1 MTNLQNDI
9 FNDLTKPHINNEIL
23 EIISSNMYYYISRE
37 NKILCANHM
46 WINNFQN
53 KLINDCYSDK
63 KFKKYLNQYNNGME
77 NNNVKIYYYLTNKIK
92 NIEENNIK
100 KSVDQLIN
108 SLVKHTYKCMLN
120 ICENIEEYL
129 NPLEYNDIT
138 MDRLISKIK
147 KDPTILLKDA
157 KLTYTDLV
165 KGYKK
170 GYLKSYRIVTYDN
183 SDKWYKDIDEEYEL
197 YSFQNKV
204 NVNDVLDTEGNLVN
218 NFEEYLLPL
227 KKVIDEQKLFKAFI
241 EPALYCYEYKI
252 NHYHYEINH

>member
-1 MTNLQNDI
+1 MANLQNNI
-9 FNDLTKPHINNEIL
+9 FNDLTELHIDNEIL
-23 EIISSNMYYYISRE
+23 EMISSSIYCYIFRE

-77 NNNVKIYYYLTNKIK
+77 NNNVKIYYYITNKIK
-92 NIEENNIK
+92 NKIENNIK

-108 SLVKHTYKCMLN
+108 SLVNHNYKCMLN

-129 NPLEYNDIT
+129 SPLEYNDIT
-138 MDRLISKIK
+138 MDIIISKIK

-252 NHYHYEINH
+252 NHYHYEISS

>member
-1 MTNLQNDI
+1 MANSQNNI
-9 FNDLTKPHINNEIL
+9 FNDLTELHIDNEIL
-23 EIISSNMYYYISRE
+23 EMISSSIYCYIFRE

-77 NNNVKIYYYLTNKIK
+77 NNNVKIYYYITNKIK
-92 NIEENNIK
+92 NNIK

-108 SLVKHTYKCMLN
+108 SLVKHNYKCMLN

-129 NPLEYNDIT
+129 SPLEYNDIT
-138 MDRLISKIK
+138 MDIIISKIK

-170 GYLKSYRIVTYDN
+170 GYLKSYRIVTYDDSN
-183 SDKWYKDIDEEYEL
+183 KWYKDIDEEYEL

-227 KKVIDEQKLFKAFI
+227 KKVIDEQKLFNAFI
-241 EPALYCYEYKI
+241 EPALCCYHYKI
-252 NHYHYEINH
+252 NHYHYEISS